1 MSENKESQFEL
12 DEIAFTQ
19 NFIIEVGKNLKDLHS
34 NISKYNEELDKGNFP
49 ATLKLLQKLST
60 KTSNLNVILKQN
72 NEMKIIPLDDQISK
86 IEKWINNENS
96 LKEYK
101 KSQYKDSFLHNLF
114 DTFKSYELEVKGNF
128 PIFKCNNF
136 KFELDTRK
144 MTSKLIY
151 GGDKEKIGHFD
162 DWNLESIS
170 NSIKNFY
177 DFFKKINID
186 EELKIIY
193 QSYINCRTEHL
204 ESAVDWIPILDILS
218 EYLKT
223 KQNPNNEL
231 KYPEKAFFSFL
242 IYLILQDPS
251 LVISG
256 KKMGRRTATHTAAGN
271 KNEHLWIPLNKEDL
285 LGENIM
291 YLSFKEII

>member
-1 MSENKESQFEL
+1 MSENKESKFNLE
-12 DEIAFTQ
+12 EINVSQ

-34 NISKYNEELDKGNFP
+34 NILKYNEELDKGNFP
-49 ATLKLLQKLST
+49 VTLKLLVKITT
-60 KTSNLNVILKQN
+60 KTNNLDKILKQN
-72 NEMKIIPLDDQISK
+72 NEIKIIHLEDEVSK
-86 IEKWINNENS
+86 IKKWINDENS
-96 LKEYK
+96 LREHK
-101 KSQYKDSFLHNLF
+101 KSQYKDFFLHNLF
-114 DTFKSYELEVKGNF
+114 NKFKSCELEVKGNF

-151 GGDKEKIGHFD
+151 GGDKEKIDNFD

-177 DFFKKINID
+177 DFFKNINID

-193 QSYINCRTEHL
+193 QSYINCRNKNL

>member
-1 MSENKESQFEL
+1 VSENKESQFEL

-193 QSYINCRTEHL
+193 QSYINCRTEHS
-204 ESAVDWIPILDILS
+204 ETTADWIPILDILS
-218 EYLKT
+218 EYTKT
-223 KQNPNNEL
+223 KQNANNEL
-231 KYPEKAFFSFL
+231 KYPEKVFFSFI
-242 IYLILQDPS
+242 IYQILQNPNHEI
-251 LVISG
+251 LG

-291 YLSFKEII
+291 YLSFR

>member
-1 MSENKESQFEL
+1 MSENKESKFKL
-12 DEIAFTQ
+12 DEINVSQ

-34 NISKYNEELDKGNFP
+34 NILKYNEELDKGNFP
-49 ATLKLLQKLST
+49 VTLKLLVKIST
-60 KTSNLNVILKQN
+60 KTNNLDKILKQS
-72 NEMKIIPLDDQISK
+72 NEIKIISLEDEVLK
-86 IEKWINNENS
+86 IKKWINNENS
-96 LKEYK
+96 LREHK
-101 KSQYKDSFLHNLF
+101 KSQYKDFFLHNLF
-114 DTFKSYELEVKGNF
+114 DKFKSCELEVKGNF

-136 KFELDTRK
+136 KFELDPRK

-151 GGDKEKIGHFD
+151 GGDKEKIDNFD

-177 DFFKKINID
+177 DFFKKIRID

-193 QSYINCRTEHL
+193 QSYINCRNKNS
-204 ESAVDWIPILDILS
+204 ESTVDWIPILDILS
-218 EYLKT
+218 EYVKT
-223 KQNPNNEL
+223 KKNPNNEL
-231 KYPEKAFFSFL
+231 KYPEKVFFSFI
-242 IYLILQDPS
+242 IYLILQNPS
-251 LVISG
+251 HLIFG

-291 YLSFKEII
+291 YLSFK